1 MKIDFNYVQA
11 DLDTL
16 TERAIERYKNSVVGH
31 GTLNGAIIQVTGDNP
46 ADYTRRVMELA
57 LQGYTMHET
66 LVPSLGGVAGH
77 YLGFFVKPDAL
88 QQTDLEEL
96 KAATEVTYRAEL
108 ARRYDETLAAVIE
121 ESLIR
126 EQRKAE
132 REAAAKAEK
141 LRAKAT
147 ADAIAAL
154 GERPAV

>member
-1 MKIDFNYVQA
+1 MKIDFNFVQA

-16 TERAIERYKNSVVGH
+16 TERATERYHNSVVGH

-46 ADYTRRVMELA
+46 ADYTRQVMELA
-57 LQGYTMHET
+57 LQGYTMHDT
-66 LVPSLGGVAGH
+66 LSPSLGGAAGH
-77 YLGFFVKPDAL
+77 YLAFLVKPEPI
-88 QQTDLEEL
+88 QQGDLEEL
-96 KAATEVTYRAEL
+96 KAATEVAYRAEL
-108 ARRYDETLAAVIE
+108 QRRYDETLAAVIE

-141 LRAKAT
+141 LRAKLE

-154 GERPAV
+154 GVRPE